1 MATLEFN
8 IKKITGTYLD
18 RYQVLK
24 AQKGGISQTIVP
36 IIKLKEEMFMHLK
49 AFISDYTFKSEE
61 EEIRFFK
68 EIKPKLFS
76 RLIYYQKLYEF
87 EVMRPNGSIDVQIRY
102 IEKEL
107 NRLTDFFDQN
117 LEFYVYYRS
126 GNTHLDQFFFAKP
139 VLGSVQYGLV
149 FV

>member
-49 AFISDYTFKSEE
+49 ATGNTNASTPLSD
-61 EEIRFFK
+61 RRK
-68 EIKPKLFS
+68 EARTKTGT
-76 RLIYYQKLYEF
+76 
-87 EVMRPNGSIDVQIRY
+87 N
-102 IEKEL
+102 
-107 NRLTDFFDQN
+107 TDFTN
-117 LEFYVYYRS
+117 RA
-126 GNTHLDQFFFAKP
+126 THFFGQSA
-139 VLGSVQYGLV
+139 
-149 FV
+149 